1 MFRRRR
7 ALVVVGGASRARNC
21 ACAVGHGCGARWWG
35 VGGFYV
41 VSGRSHGRMSA
52 ILPRAVGW
60 LVGSILSGAG
70 PRGVVVP
77 CASLSLSL
85 RTLRSVPTASS
96 RSRRVALV
104 SKAVA
109 PVVAA
114 LPSSVFFFFFS
125 SSLRGLVFWGGLG
138 GLSHSWVF
146 PKVQRLRLHLLL
158 RRAHTA
164 STRDVAFFRLQPERV
179 KRARCLWPGRQSG
192 ALSMRVRISFA
203 LHIRYTLT
211 PAEVS
216 ILGFFLLPKAGVARV
231 IKIG

>member
-1 MFRRRR
+1 M
-7 ALVVVGGASRARNC
+7 
-21 ACAVGHGCGARWWG
+21 
-35 VGGFYV
+35 GGFYV

-70 PRGVVVP
+70 ARGVVVP

-114 LPSSVFFFFFS
+114 LPSSVFFSFFQVVYEVWCF
-125 SSLRGLVFWGGLG
+125 GGDWGG
-138 GLSHSWVF
+138 
-146 PKVQRLRLHLLL
+146 
-158 RRAHTA
+158 
-164 STRDVAFFRLQPERV
+164 
-179 KRARCLWPGRQSG
+179 
-192 ALSMRVRISFA
+192 
-203 LHIRYTLT
+203 
-211 PAEVS
+211 
-216 ILGFFLLPKAGVARV
+216 
-231 IKIG
+231 